1 MRVKFYTCCRYQGK
15 KTHHTTSVVQW
26 LTYELLHSPRR
37 CGAGGKTHRQR
48 WTAACLWPWVSRRA
62 LFPTGLT
69 LVLLWVLIIP
79 PGGVGWR
86 GGFRFAKMLRQEQI
100 LVAQST
106 CISRAQSQ
114 SLLQGKQTQK
124 KKQNLSLFNSLQ
136 CCTYALR
143 PIIPFLFSSEIP
155 EVGWHSGKWHC
166 TVRDRLWLLEVGV
179 GLQRGVGIMFRGA
192 ALFTWNPIQGHM
204 GVLCGSP
211 VERKCCKDAYWFYFV
226 FSGSFTCIW

>member
-1 MRVKFYTCCRYQGK
+1 MSFCTPRGDVEQEEKRTDKGERLHVCDRESAGELCFPQGWLWFCCEF
-15 KTHHTTSVVQW
+15 W
-26 LTYELLHSPRR
+26 LFLL
-37 CGAGGKTHRQR
+37 GG
-48 WTAACLWPWVSRRA
+48 
-62 LFPTGLT
+62 
-69 LVLLWVLIIP
+69 
-79 PGGVGWR
+79 GWR

-143 PIIPFLFSSEIP
+143 PIISFLFFSEIP